1 MARKPAFISHSPE
14 REAEIQ
20 SRMLDV
26 LEARFRRRF
35 AAALV
40 AESGRI
46 LTAYRD
52 LGYVP
57 VGSDEHLQDL
67 RNIYRQLALE
77 AARTFGRRITTQGK
91 ALGFEIETKQEGGLA
106 EFFRSLALS
115 WINLEPIRR
124 RIQSVSE
131 TTRAQ
136 IVAMVAKGQDEGLG
150 VEAIARQI
158 ADRLPDIGRWRGAMI
173 ARTETHGAAN
183 FAMHETA
190 KTTGL
195 ELEKEWVSVE
205 DMRTRSIA
213 RDDEFDHAS
222 MNGQRRPM
230 DEPFD
235 MPWVGGGGQ
244 PLQIM
249 YPGQAGLPGGATIN
263 CRCAVVHQVR
273 GGLLGD

>member
-14 REAEIQ
+14 REAQIQ
-20 SRMLDV
+20 SRMLDA
-26 LEARFRRRF
+26 LEARFRRRI
-35 AAALV
+35 ASVLI
-40 AESGRI
+40 AESESLLSG
-46 LTAYRD
+46 YRG

-57 VGSDEHLQDL
+57 PVNDDHVRDIREV
-67 RNIYRQLALE
+67 YRELAI
-77 AARTFGRRITTQGK
+77 ASARTFGSRIVTQGK
-91 ALGFEIETKQEGGLA
+91 AAGFVIETKQEQTLA
-106 EFFRSLALS
+106 EFFRALALS

-136 IVAMVAKGQDEGLG
+136 IVAIVARGQEQGLG
-150 VEAIARQI
+150 VEAIAREVT
-158 ADRLPDIGRWRGAMI
+158 DRLPEISRWRGALI

-195 ELEKEWVSVE
+195 NLEKEWVSVE
-205 DMRTRSIA
+205 DMRTRSIT
-213 RDDEFDHAS
+213 RDDEFDHLS
-222 MNGQRRPM
+222 MNGQRVGM
-230 DEPFD
+230 HEPFL
-235 MPWVGGGGQ
+235 MPWAIGI

-249 YPGQAGLPGGATIN
+249 YPGQAGLPGGAVIN
-263 CRCAVVHQVR
+263 CRCSVVHHVV